1 MKHVYLAAALLVG
14 LAGCQQSEE
23 PSSAP
28 AETST
33 EQASETNTMTEP
45 MALSEPR
52 ADKRPHEMTLHGI
65 SRTDDYYWLRDDSRT
80 DPEVIEYLEE
90 ENHWF
95 DAAMEPTKALQKTLY
110 EEMVGRLDPDDSS
123 VPFEKGGWWYYS
135 RYEPNKDYAIHA
147 RRKGSM
153 DAEEE
158 ILVDGNQRAEGH
170 EYYRLGDLEMS
181 DDHRYAAIA
190 EDTLSRRIH
199 EIRIL
204 DTQTGKFLPEV
215 LGNANAAMAW
225 SADGQYLFYLDKHP
239 ETLLAYRVMRHKLG
253 TDPGEDVL
261 VYEEKDNRFYT
272 GLGRSRSGDFIM
284 LYHQETESSEIQLLA
299 ADEPLGE
306 FKPFLPREAKH
317 EYSVDHANGRF
328 FIRTNWNAENF
339 RIMTADLATAGDKS
353 SWKEMVPHREDAMV
367 SSIQAFDDWLV
378 VGERKDGL
386 RKVRVIALDGSVDRY
401 LDADAASYVMYP
413 ESNYSTDTQ
422 TIRYGYSSLVTP
434 TQTWQV
440 NLENGET
447 ELLKA
452 DRILGEFD
460 SDNYRSGRMTIEAR
474 DGTQVPVSFAHHK
487 DTPLDGTA
495 PALVYAYGSYGS
507 STDPWFRN
515 SVVSLLDRGF
525 VYVIAHIRGGQEMG
539 RRWYEQGRL
548 MNKMNTFTDFVDVTA
563 ALQKQGKID
572 PARTYAMG
580 GSAGGLLMGAV
591 VNLAPER
598 YHGVIAAVPF
608 VDVVTTML
616 DESIPLTANE
626 WNEWGDPREKE
637 AFEYMLSY
645 SPYDNVKKQDYPNLM
660 VTTGLH
666 DSQVQYFEPAKW
678 VAKLREYRTDDKR
691 LIMKTNM
698 DAGHGG
704 ASGRYRAYEEVA
716 EEYAF
721 LVDLAGMEN

>member
-1 MKHVYLAAALLVG
+1 MRNILLAVTLLLG
-14 LAGCQQSEE
+14 LTACQKSEE
-23 PSSAP
+23 PATQTTAVETA
-28 AETST
+28 AENIT
-33 EQASETNTMTEP
+33 ETTE
-45 MALSEPR
+45 MAEPR
-52 ADKRPHEMTLHGI
+52 AQKRPHELTLHEI
-65 SRTDDYYWLRDDSRT
+65 TRVDDYYWLRDDERS
-80 DPEVIEYLEE
+80 DPEVLAYLES
-90 ENHWF
+90 ENEWF
-95 DAAMEPTKALQKTLY
+95 DTAMAPTEKLQETLY
-110 EEMVGRLDPDDSS
+110 EEMVGRLDPDESS
-123 VPFEKGGWWYYS
+123 VPWEKDGWWYYD
-135 RYEPNKDYAIHA
+135 RYEPGKDYAIYA
-147 RRKGSM
+147 RRKGTM

-158 ILVDGNQRAEGH
+158 VLVDGNQRAEGH
-170 EYYRLGDLEMS
+170 EYYRLGNLEMS

-204 DTQTGKFLPEV
+204 DTQSGEFLPEV
-215 LGNANAAMAW
+215 LGNANASLAW

-253 TDPGEDVL
+253 TDPSEDVL

-272 GLGRSRSGDFIM
+272 GLWRSRSGDFIM
-284 LYHQETESSEIQLLA
+284 LQHQETESSEVQLLDA
-299 ADEPLGE
+299 SNPLGE
-306 FKPFLPREAKH
+306 FKPFLPREPAH

-328 FIRTNWNAENF
+328 FIRSNWQAENF
-339 RIMTADLATAGDKS
+339 RVMTADLETAADKS
-353 SWKEMVPHREDAMV
+353 SWKELIPNRDDAMV
-367 SSIQAFDDWLV
+367 SSIQAFNDWLV
-378 VGERKDGL
+378 IGERKDGL
-386 RKVRVIALDGSVDRY
+386 RKVRVMALDGSVDRY
-401 LDADAASYVMYP
+401 LDADTESYVMWP
-413 ESNYSTDTQ
+413 GTNVNTDTQ
-422 TIRYGYSSLVTP
+422 KIRYGYSSLVTP
-434 TQTWQV
+434 TQTWEIDLQT
-440 NLENGET
+440 GKT
-447 ELLKA
+447 EMLKA
-452 DRILGEFD
+452 DRILGDFS
-460 SDNYRSGRMTIEAR
+460 SDNYLSERMMITAR
-474 DGTQVPVSFAHHK
+474 DGTSVPVSFARHK
-487 DTPLDGTA
+487 DTALDGSA

-515 SVVSLLDRGF
+515 SVVSLMDRGF

-539 RRWYEQGRL
+539 RQWYEQGRL

-645 SPYDNVKKQDYPNLM
+645 SPYDNVKKQGYPNLM

-678 VAKLREYRTDDKR
+678 VAKLREYRTDDNR

-721 LVDLAGMEN
+721 LIDLAGLER